1 MLHWLVRI
9 SIGID
14 LWKYG
19 ARIRRLTIRAHI
31 TAKRNGNLG
40 VSLSLRGS
48 NNMAVHITQKEDGTF
63 WEVLYEGGT
72 IKWNQL
78 LGGSAGFGP
87 SGDPSQTP
95 PLPRILGPSPL
106 NVLFSVAEVGTSL
119 WQTWELSQHR
129 KFVET
134 NQELSQ
140 RIEWLTVMM
149 GRWASVH
156 RGGGGFDLRSSAFL
170 VREVNALLDVL
181 ASNKKASLPQSLLYD
196 LDLIRD
202 SFRSMRLLLVNQ
214 FRALFDSQEIQI
226 KKLVQEALPSHS
238 LNIGFIE
245 QLFDEP
251 NIDSVGNAKSKSTS
265 SFEKVLL
272 RSIRS
277 EDDFK
282 ASLFPSNE
290 IEVHE
295 FVGEISGEAG
305 TPTRLMKQ
313 ISEMLSGSLLWPR
326 GEESKNELGDRAY
339 DFQELIL
346 LSSEFRRVRAL
357 NDAWLAVTLIA
368 TEKLNDPIGII
379 VTDMGVAVGQ
389 GIRNRFTASTADAL
403 GLHVE
408 QQELQNRNPSISDR
422 HH

>member
-1 MLHWLVRI
+1 
-9 SIGID
+9 
-14 LWKYG
+14 
-19 ARIRRLTIRAHI
+19 
-31 TAKRNGNLG
+31 
-40 VSLSLRGS
+40 
-48 NNMAVHITQKEDGTF
+48 MAVHITQKEDGTF

-78 LGGSAGFGP
+78 LGGSAGFKPGSP
-87 SGDPSQTP
+87 PSQTP
-95 PLPRILGPSPL
+95 PTPRILGPSYL
-106 NVLFSVAEVGTSL
+106 NVLFSIAEVGTSL

-129 KFVET
+129 KFIET

-149 GRWASVH
+149 ERWASVH
-156 RGGGGFDLRSSAFL
+156 RDGGGFDLRSSAFL

-202 SFRSMRLLLVNQ
+202 SFRSMRLLLANQ
-214 FRALFDSQEIQI
+214 FRVLFDSQEIQI
-226 KKLVQEALPSHS
+226 KKLIQEALPSHS

-245 QLFDEP
+245 QLFAEP

-265 SFEKVLL
+265 SFEKELL

-295 FVGEISGEAG
+295 FVGENSGEAG
-305 TPTRLMKQ
+305 TPARLMRQ

-339 DFQELIL
+339 GFQELIL

-357 NDAWLAVTLIA
+357 NDAWLAVALIA
-368 TEKLNDPIGII
+368 TEKLNEPLGVI
-379 VTDMGVAVGQ
+379 VTNTGIAVGQ
-389 GIRNRFTASTADAL
+389 GIRNQFTVSTANTL
-403 GLHVE
+403 ERHFE
-408 QQELQNRNPSISDR
+408 QQELQSSDPATLDK